1 MLYEEGGQMLE
12 CISTLW
18 NPLAYQNFQEGIK
31 MNMFFLGFLLALKQ
45 VIERGKNDKIQY
57 KFIKFNRLGD
67 SSIILEKWK
76 QKYAPINETQAA
88 YYLYNMIVPGMPF
101 SNGDCFIFT

>member
-18 NPLAYQNFQEGIK
+18 NPLAYQNFQDGVK
-31 MNMFFLGFLLALKQ
+31 TSLFFVGFLLALKNA
-45 VIERGKNDKIQY
+45 IEQGKNDKIQY

-67 SSIILEKWK
+67 SSTILEKWK
-76 QKYAPINETQAA
+76 QKYAPVHETQAA
-88 YYLYNMIVPGMPF
+88 YYLYNMVIPGMPF
-101 SNGDCFIFT
+101 LNNNCFILN